1 MKKNYSGVLAV
12 KEHMLTGQRISN
24 LESLLL
30 FGVQD
35 LKSEV
40 RLMRNDGYIIK
51 CEKVSMVKILNRINK
66 YTVCK
71 PPKNLPTKEILMTEY
86 WVSR

>member
-12 KEHMLTGQRISN
+12 KEHMLAGQRISN

-66 YTVCK
+66 IYGK
-71 PPKNLPTKEILMTEY
+71 KLIHKLINYYLNEKKY
-86 WVSR
+86 